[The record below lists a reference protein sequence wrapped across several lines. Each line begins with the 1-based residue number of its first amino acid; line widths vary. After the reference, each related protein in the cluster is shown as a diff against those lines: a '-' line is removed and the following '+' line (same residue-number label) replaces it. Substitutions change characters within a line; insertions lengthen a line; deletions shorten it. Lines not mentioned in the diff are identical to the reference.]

1 MVTSDSFTGFVRDQ
15 LAGMESLR
23 LRQMFGGH
31 GLYWGEQFFGLLFDD
46 RLYFKTNERTRKI
59 YEARGMAVFQPNERQ
74 TLRNYFEVPAE
85 VLEVQSQLVEW
96 AREAALIS

>member
-1 MVTSDSFTGFVRDQ
+1 MTSDSFTGFVRDQ

-59 YEARGMAVFQPNERQ
+59 YEARGMAVFQPNEQQ
-74 TLRNYFEVPAE
+74 TLKHYFEVPAE
-85 VLEVQSQLVEW
+85 VVEDQTQLVAW
-96 AREAALIS
+96 AREAASIS

>member
-1 MVTSDSFTGFVRDQ
+1 MTSNSFTGFVRDQ

-23 LRQMFGGH
+23 LRRMFGGQ
-31 GLYWGEQFFGLLFDD
+31 GLYWGEHFFGLIFDD

-59 YEARGMAVFQPNERQ
+59 YEARGMPVFQPNERQ

-85 VLEVQSQLVEW
+85 VVENHTQLVEW
-96 AREAALIS
+96 AREAASLS

>member
-1 MVTSDSFTGFVRDQ
+1 MTSDSFTGFVRDQ

-74 TLRNYFEVPAE
+74 TLKHYFEVPAE
-85 VLEVQSQLVEW
+85 VVEDQTQLVEW
-96 AREAALIS
+96 AREAASIS

>member
-1 MVTSDSFTGFVRDQ
+1 MTSDSFTGFVRDQ

-59 YEARGMAVFQPNERQ
+59 YEARGMPVFQPNERQ
-74 TLRNYFEVPAE
+74 TLKHYFEVPAE
-85 VLEVQSQLVEW
+85 VVENQSQLFEW
-96 AREAALIS
+96 AREAASIS